1 MSLIN
6 SFNWNLYIMRK
17 VVHKLIFVLWL
28 IVVTISAIPQQAYAW
43 SDGWF
48 WSDPLKLI
56 PGITRIIR
64 TDEGPSSSLLDTI
77 KSTINWI
84 LGILATVALTI
95 CMYAWFKMLTSWS
108 DSKWYDAGWK
118 TLKNAAL
125 WLAIIWLS
133 WLIVSAIIRFIKL
146 QWWEWTVV

>member
-1 MSLIN
+1 MKKIAL
-6 SFNWNLYIMRK
+6 
-17 VVHKLIFVLWL
+17 KLIFALGLL
-28 IVVTISAIPQQAYAW
+28 IVNINVIPQQAYAW
-43 SDGWF
+43 SNDWF
-48 WSDPLKLI
+48 WGDPHWLI
-56 PGITRIIR
+56 PGIKRIIG
-64 TDEGPSSSLLDTI
+64 TDKGPSSSLLDTI

-95 CMYAWFKMLTSWS
+95 CMYAWFKMLTSWG

-133 WLIVSAIIRFIKL
+133 WLIVSAIIRFVKL
-146 QWWEWTVV
+146 QWWEWTMV